1 MRDCKKSLFLFI
13 FTIFALFYSYTYNNL
28 HKHTSL
34 MTLSKKTKP
43 MNRLIYQSIMGEY
56 LIDPNECLE
65 NINIQKAISMNDE
78 VMLRKILEC
87 EY

>member
-1 MRDCKKSLFLFI
+1 M
-13 FTIFALFYSYTYNNL
+13 YNNL

-34 MTLSKKTKP
+34 MTLSKNTKP
-43 MNRLIYQSIMGEY
+43 MNGLIYQSIMGEY

>member
-1 MRDCKKSLFLFI
+1 MKP
-13 FTIFALFYSYTYNNL
+13 
-28 HKHTSL
+28 
-34 MTLSKKTKP
+34 TKDRNP
-43 MNRLIYQSIMGEY
+43 MNGLIYLSIMGEY

-65 NINIQKAISMNDE
+65 NLNIQKAISMNDE

>member
-1 MRDCKKSLFLFI
+1 MKKSLFFI
-13 FTIFALFYSYTYNNL
+13 YLIILALFYIYTYTNL

-34 MTLSKKTKP
+34 MTLSKNTKP
-43 MNRLIYQSIMGEY
+43 MNGLIYQSIMGEY

-65 NINIQKAISMNDE
+65 NLNIQKAISMNDE

>member
-1 MRDCKKSLFLFI
+1 M
-13 FTIFALFYSYTYNNL
+13 YNNL

-34 MTLSKKTKP
+34 MKPTKDQKP
-43 MNRLIYQSIMGEY
+43 MNGLIYQSIMGEY

-65 NINIQKAISMNDE
+65 NLNIQKAISMNDE

>member
-1 MRDCKKSLFLFI
+1 M
-13 FTIFALFYSYTYNNL
+13 YNNL

-34 MTLSKKTKP
+34 MKPTKLKKP
-43 MNRLIYQSIMGEY
+43 MNRFLYLSIMGEY

>member
-1 MRDCKKSLFLFI
+1 
-13 FTIFALFYSYTYNNL
+13 
-28 HKHTSL
+28 

-43 MNRLIYQSIMGEY
+43 MNGLIYLSIMGEY
-56 LIDPNECLE
+56 LIHPNECLE
-65 NINIQKAISMNDE
+65 NLNIQKAISMNDE